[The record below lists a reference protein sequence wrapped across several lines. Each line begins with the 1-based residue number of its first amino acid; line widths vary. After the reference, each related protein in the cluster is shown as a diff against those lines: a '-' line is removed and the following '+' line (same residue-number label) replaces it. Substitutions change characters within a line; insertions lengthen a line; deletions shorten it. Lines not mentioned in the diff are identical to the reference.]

1 MKMRL
6 RAGLVILLSL
16 AALRAGIAAYKS
28 IRPYALSVLP
38 EDIYLKYSTRLDNAA
53 YCLKSCG
60 GYVAVYD
67 TEHPR
72 TPLTLTV
79 QCSTRGYPWKMTCSF
94 WSFLRISDHE
104 RRKNP
109 IDFFTHIVY
118 NTTNPT

>member
-72 TPLTLTV
+72 TPLNITV
-79 QCSTRGYPWKMTCSF
+79 IETA
-94 WSFLRISDHE
+94 FLRDVDRAMLDKGIPVENDVQLLELLEDLGS
-104 RRKNP
+104 
-109 IDFFTHIVY
+109 
-118 NTTNPT
+118 